1 MKRLYDFI
9 YCDDAIL
16 TRDIIFYHVRVGVS
30 QRDQAA
36 ARFVSSMARD
46 ERFFFKL
53 HSIETQNFIDHCAVS
68 LFPNR
73 SLVQAVALQRRRV
86 VEVVWLAKFL
96 RRSPPALLNSLSIPT
111 GKPLL

>member
-1 MKRLYDFI
+1 MKKLYDFI
-9 YCDDAIL
+9 FCDDAIL
-16 TRDIIFYHVRVGVS
+16 TRDIIFYLVRVGMN

-46 ERFFFKL
+46 GRIFFKI
-53 HSIETQNFIDHCAVS
+53 HSAETQTFIDNCAVS

-96 RRSPPALLNSLSIPT
+96 RRCPPALLNSISIPT